1 MEKKTSIQIL
11 FIVIILLSSA
21 SYSMI
26 VSAGL
31 KKSETQN
38 IRPYFSFAVL
48 PRFKTSV
55 MIPMRD
61 GVSLATDVYRPILRS
76 TPHGALLIRT
86 PYNKDGL
93 SLIGLLGIL
102 RGWPVVIQDMRGL
115 HASEGIDTGFKNDS
129 ADGADTLA
137 WIVNQSWSNG
147 KVVTYG
153 LSALGIVQ
161 YCLAGTNPPNLTC
174 QYVQVA
180 TPNLYAHAAFQ
191 GGEFRKNLVEEW
203 LKDQGSDYLIEEI
216 KENENFTIGYWG
228 NVSLDDNWQ
237 DVNVPA
243 IHIGGWYDIFCQGTI
258 DAYYGYQHLAGAG
271 AKGKSKLIMGPWTH
285 TGFFSRTQGKLV
297 YPRNSLDHFS
307 LRMFRDMV
315 RCYMQNDTE
324 AYSQWPTVTYYVM
337 GDVDDASAP
346 GNEWRYAEDWPLPA
360 ENVTWYFQSNGQ
372 LTKKTP
378 ESSEPLSYLYDPS
391 NPVPTIGGRNLYA
404 PAGPYD
410 QSPVEN
416 RSDVLVFTSTILEQP
431 FEATGPVKA
440 HLFVSSDCVDTDFTV
455 KLTDLYP
462 DGRSMLVTDGILRMR
477 NRNSQDHWEFMQ
489 PGMIYNIE
497 VDLWS
502 TSYIWNTGHCIR
514 VEISSSNYPR
524 FLSNPN
530 TADGIGKNTTAITA
544 QNTLYVDSTHPSCI
558 ILPQPLTS
566 SLMTSVQFPACTSSC
581 LVPFSSIITQLLFL
595 RTSLS

>member
-1 MEKKTSIQIL
+1 MEKKTYIPIL
-11 FIVIILLSSA
+11 FIAGILLIA
-21 SYSMI
+21 TFYST
-26 VSAGL
+26 VSSAGL
-31 KKSETQN
+31 EKSETQSTTA
-38 IRPYFSFAVL
+38 YFYLPLL
-48 PRFKTSV
+48 PRFKTTAMV
-55 MIPMRD
+55 PMRD
-61 GVSLATDVYRPILRS
+61 GVALATDVYRPIFRS
-76 TPHGALLIRT
+76 APHAALLIRT

-93 SLIGLLGIL
+93 FFIGLLGIL

-129 ADGADTLA
+129 ADGADTLS

-147 KVVTYG
+147 KIVTYG

-161 YCLAGTNPPNLTC
+161 YCLAGANPPGLSC

-203 LKDQGSDYLIEEI
+203 LTDQGSEYLIEEI
-216 KENENFTIGYWG
+216 KENENFTLGYWG

-258 DAYYGYQHLAGAG
+258 DAYNGYQHLAGPG

-285 TGFFSRTQGKLV
+285 TGFFSRTQGELV
-297 YPRNSLDHFS
+297 YPRNSLDRFS
-307 LRMFRDMV
+307 LRMFQDMV
-315 RCYMQNDTE
+315 RCYIQNDTE
-324 AYSQWPTVTYYVM
+324 SYSHWPTVTYYVM
-337 GDVDDASAP
+337 GDVDDANAP

-360 ENVTWYFQSNGQ
+360 ENVSWYFQSNGQ
-372 LTKKTP
+372 LTKETP
-378 ESSEPLSYLYDPS
+378 GSAEPLTYPYDPR
-391 NPVPTIGGRNLYA
+391 NPVPTIGGKNLYS

-410 QSPVEN
+410 QSLVEN
-416 RSDVLVFTSTILEQP
+416 RSDVLVFTSTMLEQP

-440 HLFVSSDCVDTDFTV
+440 RLFVSSDCVDTDFTV
-455 KLTDLYP
+455 KLTDVYP
-462 DGRSMLVTDGILRMR
+462 DGRSMLITDGILRMR
-477 NRNSQDHWEFMQ
+477 NRNSQNYWEFIQ
-489 PGMIYNIE
+489 PGTIYDID

-502 TSYIWNTGHCIR
+502 TSYIWNTGHSIR

-530 TADGIGKNTTAITA
+530 TADGIGKNITALIA
-544 QNTLYVDSTHPSCI
+544 QNTLYVDSAHPSCL
-558 ILPQPLTS
+558 ILPQPSAS
-566 SLMTSVQFPACTSSC
+566 SQMMTAQFPACSSSC
-581 LVPFSSIITQLLFL
+581 LFPFPSFISQLLLL
-595 RTSLS
+595 RTSVL